1 MKLKKAERVAITI
14 TALCVVFTAGF
25 LSGRA
30 GKGNSV
36 NVSDE
41 LKLNPAATASRS
53 LTVNS
58 SPVAPD
64 NEGAKPININVADEQ
79 ELASLP
85 GIGEVIAGRIV
96 EYRTLYG
103 NFQVPSDIMD
113 VAGIGPST
121 YEKIKDLIITEENS

>member
-1 MKLKKAERVAITI
+1 
-14 TALCVVFTAGF
+14 
-25 LSGRA
+25 
-30 GKGNSV
+30 GNSV

-113 VAGIGPST
+113 VAGIGPPT